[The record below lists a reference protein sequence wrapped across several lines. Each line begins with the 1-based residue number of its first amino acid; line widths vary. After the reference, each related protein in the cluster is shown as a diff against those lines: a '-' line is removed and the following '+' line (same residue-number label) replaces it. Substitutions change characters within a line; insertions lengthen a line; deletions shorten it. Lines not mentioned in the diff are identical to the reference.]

1 MINFAKMHGNGND
14 FVMVNSLEKEFNP
27 KKSLIKKL
35 GDRNLG
41 IGFDQMIH
49 IGAPSKDNRDFT
61 VKFYNADGGRANMCL
76 NGVRCAATYV
86 WDNKFAPK
94 RTLIFQTK
102 KIDIEC
108 RPLKEG
114 VEVSLKNPKYFISQ
128 GLERKL
134 SKIIKTSFKL
144 IDSGNLHLCIQ
155 KKSIDQFDLNGL
167 YKKLE
172 TLLRPL
178 GINLSIYS
186 KDKGSYNIRTY
197 ENGAG
202 ETLSCG
208 SASFSVAYLC
218 LIDEIKKTTIK
229 SSGGSIK
236 FIKLDDRILMSGPT
250 KFVYSGSFHE

>member
-1 MINFAKMHGNGND
+1 MIKFSKMHGNGND

-27 KKSLIKKL
+27 KKTLIKNL

-61 VKFYNADGGRANMCL
+61 LKFYNADGGQANMCL
-76 NGVRCAATYV
+76 NGVRCAATYI

-128 GLERKL
+128 DLEKKL
-134 SKIIKTSFKL
+134 SKIIKTSF
-144 IDSGNLHLCIQ
+144 H
-155 KKSIDQFDLNGL
+155 
-167 YKKLE
+167 
-172 TLLRPL
+172 
-178 GINLSIYS
+178 IN
-186 KDKGSYNIRTY
+186 
-197 ENGAG
+197 
-202 ETLSCG
+202 
-208 SASFSVAYLC
+208 
-218 LIDEIKKTTIK
+218 
-229 SSGGSIK
+229 
-236 FIKLDDRILMSGPT
+236 
-250 KFVYSGSFHE
+250 

>member
-1 MINFAKMHGNGND
+1 MHGNGND

-27 KKSLIKKL
+27 KKTLIKKL

-49 IGAPSKDNRDFT
+49 IGAPSKDSRDFA
-61 VKFYNADGGRANMCL
+61 VKFYNADGGQANMCL
-76 NGVRCAATYV
+76 NGVRCAATYI
-86 WDNKFAPK
+86 WDNEFAPK
-94 RTLIFQTK
+94 KILIFQTK
-102 KIDIEC
+102 KIDIKC
-108 RPLKEG
+108 RPLKKG
-114 VEVSLKNPKYFISQ
+114 VEVSLKSPKYFISQ
-128 GLERKL
+128 DLEKKL
-134 SKIIKTSFKL
+134 SKVIKTSFKL
-144 IDSGNLHLCIQ
+144 IDSGNLHLCLQ
-155 KKSIDQFDLNGL
+155 KKSIDQIDLNGS

-172 TLLRPL
+172 ALLRPL

-197 ENGAG
+197 ENGVG

-218 LIDEIKKTTIK
+218 LINEIKKITIK

-236 FIKLDDRILMSGPT
+236 FTKLDDRILMSGPT
-250 KFVYSGSFHE
+250 KFVYSGSFYEQ

>member
-102 KIDIEC
+102 K
-108 RPLKEG
+108 
-114 VEVSLKNPKYFISQ
+114 
-128 GLERKL
+128 
-134 SKIIKTSFKL
+134 
-144 IDSGNLHLCIQ
+144 
-155 KKSIDQFDLNGL
+155 
-167 YKKLE
+167 
-172 TLLRPL
+172 
-178 GINLSIYS
+178 
-186 KDKGSYNIRTY
+186 
-197 ENGAG
+197 
-202 ETLSCG
+202 
-208 SASFSVAYLC
+208 
-218 LIDEIKKTTIK
+218 
-229 SSGGSIK
+229 
-236 FIKLDDRILMSGPT
+236 
-250 KFVYSGSFHE
+250 

>member
-1 MINFAKMHGNGND
+1 MIKFAKMHGNGND

-27 KKSLIKKL
+27 KKPLIKKL

-61 VKFYNADGGRANMCL
+61 VKFYNADGGQANMCL

-86 WDNKFAPK
+86 WNNKFAPQ
-94 RTLIFQTK
+94 RTLTFQTK
-102 KIDIEC
+102 RIDIEC

-114 VEVSLKNPKYFISQ
+114 VELSLKNPKHFVSQ
-128 GLERKL
+128 DLEKKL
-134 SKIIKTSFKL
+134 SKIIKTPFNL
-144 IDSGNLHLCIQ
+144 IDSGNLHLCLQ
-155 KKSIDQFDLNGL
+155 KKSIDEFDLNGL
-167 YKKLE
+167 YRKLE
-172 TLLRPL
+172 PLLRPL

-186 KDKGSYNIRTY
+186 KDNSSYRIRTY

-218 LIDEIKKTTIK
+218 LINEIKKTTIK

-236 FIKLDDRILMSGPT
+236 FMKLDDRILMSGPT